1 MTVDRAV
8 SDRILADRPGTQRAK
23 VFIYADDPISQ
34 AGVASQL
41 RPRPEVHVVD
51 AAELDQAEVAVVVAE
66 RVDEEVLRVLR
77 AVRRGSVPRTV
88 LIAGSLDDA
97 AVVTAAE
104 AGVSALVRRSE
115 VTPERL
121 GAGVPQARGGGGGE
135 PPD

>member
-8 SDRILADRPGTQRAK
+8 GQAAQRGAHHGATQRAK
-23 VFIYADDPISQ
+23 VFIYANDPISQ

-41 RPRPEVHVVD
+41 RPRPEVQLVD
-51 AAELDQAEVAVVVAE
+51 AAELDQADVAVVVTE
-66 RVDEEVLRVLR
+66 SVDEEVLRVLR

-88 LIAGSLDDA
+88 LIAAALDDA

-115 VTPERL
+115 VTPDGSCR
-121 GAGVPQARGGGGGE
+121 
-135 PPD
+135 